1 MKKILFVCV
10 HNAGRSQMAEAFF
23 NHFARGKAVAF
34 SAGTRPEPEMSPR
47 TIKIMREA
55 GIELDGHRPELLT
68 PEMLA
73 EADRVITM
81 GCDVQSACPSLL
93 SDVEDW
99 ALGNPR
105 GRPLAEARR
114 VRDEIKDRVRELIK
128 EL

>member
-1 MKKILFVCV
+1 MKKILFVCI

-23 NHFARGKAVAF
+23 NHFAEGKAVAF
-34 SAGTRPEPEMSPR
+34 SAGTQPEPEMSPR
-47 TIKIMREA
+47 TVEIMREV
-55 GIELDGHRPELLT
+55 GIELDGHKPERLT

-73 EADRVITM
+73 AADRVITM

-93 SDVEDW
+93 VDAEDW

-105 GRPLAEARR
+105 GRPLAEARK
-114 VRDEIKDRVRELIK
+114 VRDEIKARVLALIK

>member
-34 SAGTRPEPEMSPR
+34 SAGTQPEPKMSAK
-47 TIKIMREA
+47 TIKLMREV
-55 GIELDGHRPELLT
+55 GIELEGHQPKLLT

-81 GCDVQSACPSLL
+81 GCAVEDACPAST
-93 SDVEDW
+93 VIAEDW
-99 ALGNPR
+99 ALGNPK
-105 GRPLAEARR
+105 GRPLAEARK
-114 VRDEIKDRVRELIK
+114 VRDKIKEKVLKLIK